1 MIFKTKI
8 LLMNLFKWKLIL
20 ISIKIKINKRIK
32 IFLSIKI
39 IQNNNLTFNSRMIKM
54 LKLTLTRV

>member
-20 ISIKIKINKRIK
+20 ISIKINKRIK